1 VEDAHVILK
10 DVWKIYKTGK
20 IEWPALRG
28 VNLVIKRGTFTSIL
42 GPSGSGKST
51 LLNIIGGLDKPTKGS
66 VLVNGIDI
74 SRLNGSKLASYRNS
88 HVGFIFQL
96 YNLLPYLTVVE
107 NVELPL
113 AIKGVGAKERRKIAL
128 QLLDLLGLKHMA
140 FKRPSELSGGEQ
152 QRVAIARA
160 LANKPELILAD
171 EPTGNLDSKNA
182 QLVVSTFRKLV
193 EDEGRTVIMVTH
205 NVELTHY
212 SDVIV
217 KIRDGKV
224 TEVIEK

>member
-1 VEDAHVILK
+1 MEDAHVVLEG
-10 DVWKIYKTGK
+10 VWKIYRVGGV
-20 IEWPALRG
+20 EWPALRG
-28 VNLVIKRGTFTSIL
+28 VDLVIRRGTFTSIL

-51 LLNIIGGLDKPTKGS
+51 LLNIIGGLDKPTKGT
-66 VLVNGIDI
+66 VLVNGVNI
-74 SRLNGSKLASYRNS
+74 SSLSSSKLATYRNS

-113 AIKGVGAKERRKIAL
+113 AIKGVGARERREVAL
-128 QLLDLLGLKHMA
+128 QLLDLLGLKQMA

-182 QLVVSTFRKLV
+182 EVVVSTFRKLV
-193 EDEGRTVIMVTH
+193 DDEGKTVVMVTH
-205 NVELTHY
+205 NIELARS

-217 KIRDGKV
+217 KIRDGKIA
-224 TEVIEK
+224 EVVGR